1 MAIMNKAVLDVIKKQ
16 KMEEE
21 IVRQRGIANN
31 FKKYVEEW
39 YDDGYYYPTIAHAIR
54 KANGPFDDDY
64 GKTFQII
71 KNRGETFHEY
81 PLFIGKEYMNNAI
94 NVHLREAWL
103 KMNVD
108 ELTKVISYLN
118 GYQAARRLKFN
129 KFTVQASESHGGM
142 SNYLPDIV
150 YPCQC
155 ELQSFDIFHNNFQAP
170 FDSPLTVMLK
180 LVNAD
185 AKASVV
191 LKANGF
197 FYITGD
203 AELDDNY
210 ITDFRIENFCYFDR
224 NNTLNQGQILL

>member
-1 MAIMNKAVLDVIKKQ
+1 MAIMNKEILDTIVKQ

-21 IVRQRGIANN
+21 VVRERGIANN
-31 FKKYVEEW
+31 FKKYVDELYNVSPW
-39 YDDGYYYPTIAHAIR
+39 KDDGYT
-54 KANGPFDDDY
+54 Y
-64 GKTFQII
+64 GKNTIFQVI

-94 NVHLREAWL
+94 NVYLREAWL

-108 ELTKVISYLN
+108 ELSKVIACLN
-118 GYQAARRLKFN
+118 GFQAARRLKFN

-142 SNYLPDIV
+142 SNYLPDVV

-180 LVNAD
+180 LVNSD

-203 AELDDNY
+203 AEMDDNH
-210 ITDFRIENFCYFDR
+210 ITDFRIEHFCYLDK
-224 NNTLNQGQILL
+224 NNSLNQGQILL